1 MKIVVIGGK
10 AKSGKT
16 TFGKYLK
23 EHFKGYGYKPCMM
36 HLTEPLYSYARNYF
50 DWDGLER
57 DKPREFLQKVGIE
70 IIQDKMGKRD
80 FLLNR
85 TFEDIEILS
94 NYFDCFIITDARLI
108 HEFEAFKDHFDDV
121 ITIKVER
128 EHYNNDLSEDE
139 KKHRTEVELDSYRDF
154 DFIILNEG
162 LKDLD
167 TCARDIVRIVEN
179 YEGEIL

>member
-10 AKSGKT
+10 ANSGKS

-23 EHFKGYGYKPCMM
+23 EHFKGYGYKPCIM

-50 DWDGLER
+50 DWNGLER

-70 IIQDKMGKRD
+70 IIQEKMGKRD

-85 TFEDIEILS
+85 TFEDIEVLS
-94 NYFDCFIITDARLI
+94 NFFDCFIITDARLV
-108 HEFEAFKDHFDDV
+108 HEFEAFKERFDDV

-128 EHYNNDLSEDE
+128 EHYSSDLSEEE
-139 KKHRTEVELDSYRDF
+139 KKHRTEVELDSYKDF
-154 DFIILNEG
+154 DYTVINHG
-162 LKDLD
+162 LKDFND
-167 TCARDIVRIVEN
+167 SARDIVRLEEN
-179 YEGEIL
+179 YEGAIL